1 MIEDLRSAYAACKE
15 LSIDINWEDNPLDS
29 LFIRDASRSFIRLK
43 LLGCIEFSAEKNYL
57 NHD

>member
-1 MIEDLRSAYAACKE
+1 MIEDLRSAYAGGKE
-15 LSIDINWEDNPLDS
+15 LSLDVNWEDSPLDS
-29 LFIRDASRSFIRLK
+29 LFIRDASGSFIRLK